1 MVQPQPSEC
10 RLHIVDV
17 FAERRYAGNPLVVV
31 VGAERL
37 SDGDK
42 QAIAAEMNFSETTFV
57 DARTPGHGGYRVE
70 IFTPTTRI
78 AFAGHA
84 ILGTASVV
92 GHQVA
97 ASPAGPLRLQLD
109 RDAVTVHFENVGQRD
124 QVVWFAAP
132 PMELGRTCPR
142 DAIAAAVGL
151 AAQDI
156 DPGLPVQQV
165 SAGTAALLVPVRALD
180 VLRRCRLDLVR
191 FAPLAARGF
200 PPLVYLFCRE
210 TRQSGNDLSARFFFD
225 AHGVREDAAT
235 GNAAAFLGAYLLE
248 HGSQPDLSM
257 RIEQGED
264 VGRPSIV
271 RLRARKVEGRR
282 EVSVGGRVIATVEGQ
297 LLAH

>member
-1 MVQPQPSEC
+1 MQPPPLDC

-17 FAERRYAGNPLVVV
+17 FAERRYAGNPLAVV
-31 VGAERL
+31 VGTARL

-57 DARTPGHGGYRVE
+57 DARTAGQDSYRVE
-70 IFTPTTRI
+70 IFTPAARI

-84 ILGTASVV
+84 ILGTASVIRQHV
-92 GHQVA
+92 TA
-97 ASPAGPLRLQLD
+97 KCTGPLRLQLD
-109 RDAVTVHFENVGQRD
+109 RDAVDVHFEAVGQRD
-124 QVVWFAAP
+124 EVVWFAAP
-132 PMELGRTCPR
+132 PMQLGRTCPR
-142 DAIAAAVGL
+142 EAIAAAVGL
-151 AAQDI
+151 TAEDI
-156 DPGLPVQQV
+156 DAGLPVQQV
-165 SAGTAALLVPVRALD
+165 SAGTAALLVPLRSLD
-180 VLRRCRLDLVR
+180 ALRRCRLDLVR
-191 FAPLAARGF
+191 FAPLAARSF

-235 GNAAAFLGAYLLE
+235 GNGAAFLGDYLLE
-248 HGSQPDLSM
+248 HGSQPELSL

-271 RLRARKVEGRR
+271 RLRTRNVEGRR
-282 EVSVGGRVIATVEGQ
+282 EVSVGGRVIPTVEGR